1 MRQPDRRS
9 FWREAFTVTG
19 SVTPYVMPLVVMFG
33 VLATGICAVSLLTE
47 YIIGHRLALKE
58 APYEIAGAVLGL
70 LLVFRTNAGYDRW
83 WEGRKLW
90 GGIVNQSRNLV
101 IEGLAYGPTDETWRK
116 RFVAWCAVFPHVAKN
131 SLRGDPVPPE
141 LAKLIGASGLREL
154 EQAQHMPNYASMKVA
169 LLLREAM
176 DRYRMDGFSFIRIDE
191 QRAGLIDH
199 IGACER
205 ILKTPVPK
213 VYAIKVRQF
222 IALFLMTLPFA
233 LLHRLETDWLIPL
246 ITMLV
251 AYPLVALD
259 QISIELQNPF
269 NNLNLSPLPLDDIS
283 LAIEQNLISLERLQC
298 RTPDNHLDAALAGGE
313 KWELGQASIDAEKAT
328 YEASRQ

>member
-1 MRQPDRRS
+1 MRLPDRRS
-9 FWREAFTVTG
+9 YWREAFSLHG
-19 SVTPYVMPLVVMFG
+19 SVTPYVMPLVLTFG
-33 VLATGICAVSLLTE
+33 ILATGICSLSWLTE
-47 YIIGHRLALKE
+47 YIIGHRLALEE

-101 IEGLAYGPTDETWRK
+101 ISGLAYGPADLSWRK
-116 RFVAWCAVFPHVAKN
+116 RFVAWAAVFPHVARN
-131 SLRGDPVPPE
+131 SLRGDAVPAEVAE
-141 LAKLIGASGLREL
+141 LVGPAGMREMS
-154 EQAQHMPNYASMKVA
+154 QAQHMPNFASMKVA
-169 LLLREAM
+169 LLVREAVE
-176 DRYRMDGFSFIRIDE
+176 RHHMDGFAMMRIDE

-205 ILKTPVPK
+205 ILKTPVPR

-222 IALFLMTLPFA
+222 ITLFLLTLPFA

-269 NNLNLSPLPLDDIS
+269 NNLNLSPLPLEDIS
-283 LAIEQNLISLERLQC
+283 NAITQNLISLEKQ
-298 RTPDNHLDAALAGGE
+298 PAGSDSDLDAALAGGG
-313 KWELGQASIDAEKAT
+313 KWELGKAAIAAAAATAQASSGI
-328 YEASRQ
+328 